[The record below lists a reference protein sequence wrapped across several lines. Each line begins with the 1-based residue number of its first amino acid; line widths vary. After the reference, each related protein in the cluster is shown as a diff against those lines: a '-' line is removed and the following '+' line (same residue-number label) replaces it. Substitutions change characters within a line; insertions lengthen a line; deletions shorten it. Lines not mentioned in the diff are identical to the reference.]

1 MLTAIE
7 GKVRRNFDLLTK
19 NRHAL
24 FEEIGREN
32 VIWLS
37 PTAAEALGVT
47 DGFINAARPAGAN
60 PKAWAVAAPKKRR
73 NSGRLSGNQLFREN
87 SHFAP
92 SRTAAR
98 AAVFQRPIPAQR
110 QDWSGVRIRSN
121 TIMRRPGGIRPSSVC
136 KAKHAE

>member
-7 GKVRRNFDLLTK
+7 GKVRRDFDLLTK
-19 NRHAL
+19 NRNAL

-32 VIWLS
+32 AIWLFS

-73 NSGRLSGNQLFREN
+73 NSGRLSGNQLFRKN

-98 AAVFQRPIPAQR
+98 AAVFRRPIPAQR
-110 QDWSGVRIRSN
+110 QEW
-121 TIMRRPGGIRPSSVC
+121 GGIRRHN
-136 KAKHAE
+136 KAE